1 MIVLQWVWFLD
12 AYGHHRIMDVSSLL
26 LAGESAVRTDIV
38 IGLRKPKRVDI
49 RQGTTSVSLFTL
61 LITVAAYAETPDQW
75 LSLFTRVDGGFR
87 VIPAG
92 GNMSPLRPA
101 RGPSG
106 PVVNAKLQDLC
117 RDNCMRAQERS
128 TSHL

>member
-1 MIVLQWVWFLD
+1 MIVLQWAWFLD
-12 AYGHHRIMDVSSLL
+12 SYGHHRIMDVSSLL
-26 LAGESAVRTDIV
+26 LADESAVGTEIV

-61 LITVAAYAETPDQW
+61 LITVAAYAEAPDQW
-75 LSLFTRVDGGFR
+75 VSLFTRVHGGFR
-87 VIPAG
+87 VIPAC